1 MCPESRAP
9 SLTCKRQSV
18 TGGMGGSHKVTRET
32 ELVAELLSGKVSGL
46 GAALSGSRSSGDSG
60 EALHEADP
68 ASGPGGSLGVT
79 FMHTILTSFQ
89 NGSRF

>member
-32 ELVAELLSGKVSGL
+32 ELVAELLSGKVSG
-46 GAALSGSRSSGDSG
+46 RSTEWQPVQWGQW
-60 EALHEADP
+60 
-68 ASGPGGSLGVT
+68 GGSAQG
-79 FMHTILTSFQ
+79 
-89 NGSRF
+89 